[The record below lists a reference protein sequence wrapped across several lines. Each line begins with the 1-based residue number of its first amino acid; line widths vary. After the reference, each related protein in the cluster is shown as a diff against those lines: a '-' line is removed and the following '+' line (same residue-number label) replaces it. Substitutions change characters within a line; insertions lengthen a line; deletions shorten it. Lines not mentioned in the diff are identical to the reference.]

1 MKRRGVLLT
10 LLAAAGCLG
19 DGGFDAPPDGSP
31 DAAESTTPT
40 ATPAETSATTGVGV
54 RVESFTETERCASSG
69 VAAVSVDDADVVVR
83 GCVRGA
89 NGCAAPA
96 LSAAAYD
103 AGANALTV
111 IVGTDARGDAD
122 ACTRVRT
129 HLGYRVRVVVEGL
142 PDTVS
147 VVHDDAGGHREVA
160 HRNVT
165 A

>member
-19 DGGFDAPPDGSP
+19 NGGFDAPPDGSP
-31 DAAESTTPT
+31 DATDSASPT
-40 ATPAETSATTGVGV
+40 ATSAETSATTGVDV

-69 VAAVSVDDADVVVR
+69 VAAVSIADADVVVR

-89 NGCAAPA
+89 NGCVAPA

-103 AGANALTV
+103 DGANALTV
-111 IVGTDARGDAD
+111 IVGTDARGDAE
-122 ACTRVRT
+122 ACTQVRT
-129 HLGYRVRVVVEGL
+129 RLGYRARVAVGSL

-147 VVHDDAGGHREVA
+147 VVHDDAGGHRKVA